1 MSWFKKDTAT
11 LTATTAQEYTR
22 IPKASRDDIIKAVNT
37 ANFKSQPLPE
47 GGKIATGDS
56 AYGALNGLGY
66 GSGIPDDM
74 LKWFGNQSFIGFSSC
89 MVLAQQWLINSA
101 CEIPVKDALRAG
113 YDISAS
119 DTLDDGTLK
128 KIKAFDKQ
136 LGINAKLLNF
146 GKFARIFGYRI
157 AIIKVETDND
167 KHYEQ
172 PFNIDGVTKGSYKG
186 IALVDPYYC
195 APQLGAN
202 GFDPAS
208 LDFYEPEY
216 WMIQGKKYH
225 KSHCIVYRHCDVPAL
240 LRPAYLYGGISLV
253 QQIFEK
259 VYSAEMAGNE
269 ANMLLMT
276 KRLNVMQ
283 GDVEAA
289 MMDQVAFDEKMEF
302 FRTYRDNHGYQL
314 IGTDDTMQQFE
325 TALAEVTNVIAQKYQ
340 MVAAVARM
348 PTNILM
354 QTPLEGFG
362 SSGDSELKVYHG
374 MLETFQG
381 EALTPLLER
390 HYECVIRSLGIAP
403 FDFDI
408 AWRPIESLSAVEK
421 AGVNL
426 TKAQTDDIYITNGSV
441 LPEDINGKL
450 RADKDSGYHDISDKV
465 LDTSGYDDGTQNDF
479 MAEAMTTY

>member
-1 MSWFKKDTAT
+1 MNWFKKPTQT
-11 LTATTAQEYTR
+11 EPTNEPQYTR
-22 IPKASRDDIIKAVNT
+22 PKRISRDELIKSINL
-37 ANFKSQPLPE
+37 ANFTSQVAPIN
-47 GGKIATGDS
+47 GKIATTDS
-56 AYGALNGLGY
+56 AMTALSGLGY
-66 GSGIPDDM
+66 GAGIPDDM
-74 LKWFGNQSFIGFSSC
+74 LSWYGNQSFIGFQAC
-89 MVLAQQWLINSA
+89 MVLAQQWLINAA
-101 CEIPVKDALRAG
+101 CEIPVKDALRSG

-119 DTLDDGTLK
+119 DAIDDGTLK
-128 KIKAFDKQ
+128 KIKAFDRQ
-136 LGINAKLLNF
+136 MGLNAKLLNY
-146 GKFARIFGYRI
+146 GKFARVFGYRI
-157 AIIKVETDND
+157 AIIKIDTDNPQ
-167 KHYEQ
+167 HYEQ

-195 APQLGAN
+195 TPQLGAN

-208 LDFYEPEY
+208 LDFYEPEF
-216 WMIQGKKYH
+216 WVIQGKKYH
-225 KSHCIVYRHCDVPAL
+225 KSHCIIYRHCEVPAL
-240 LRPAYLYGGISLV
+240 LRPAYLYGGVSLV

-289 MMDQVAFDEKMEF
+289 MMDQVAFEEKMEF

-314 IGTDDTMQQFE
+314 IGTDDTIQQFE

-362 SSGDSELKVYHG
+362 STGDSELKVYHG
-374 MLETFQG
+374 MIETFQE

-390 HYECVIRSLGIAP
+390 HYECAIRSLGIAP
-403 FDFDI
+403 FDSEI
-408 AWRPIESLSAVEK
+408 AWRPVESLSAVEK

-441 LPEDINGKL
+441 LPEDINSKL

-465 LDTSGYDDGTQNDF
+465 PDTSGYDDGNQNDF
-479 MAEAMTTY
+479 MV

>member
-1 MSWFKKDTAT
+1 MSWFKKPTQT
-11 LTATTAQEYTR
+11 ESESNEPVYSRL
-22 IPKASRDDIIKAVNT
+22 PKVSRDDIIKSVVSS
-37 ANFKSQPLPE
+37 NFAAQPTNPT
-47 GGKIATGDS
+47 GKIATTDS
-56 AYGALNGLGY
+56 AFTALSGLSFGAGV
-66 GSGIPDDM
+66 PDDM
-74 LKWFGNQSFIGFSSC
+74 LRWYGNQSFIGFQAC
-89 MVLAQQWLINSA
+89 MVLGQHWLVNRA
-101 CEIPVKDALRAG
+101 CEIPVKDALRSG

-119 DTLDDGTLK
+119 DPIDDGTLK
-128 KIKAFDKQ
+128 KIKAFDRQ
-136 LGINAKLLNF
+136 MGLNAKLLNF
-146 GKFARIFGYRI
+146 GKFARVFGYRI
-157 AIIKVETDND
+157 AIVKIDTDNPQ
-167 KHYEQ
+167 HYEQ

-195 APQLGAN
+195 TPQLGSN

-225 KSHCIVYRHCDVPAL
+225 KSHCIIYRHCDVPAL
-240 LRPAYLYGGISLV
+240 LRPAYLYGGVSLV

-289 MMDQVAFDEKMEF
+289 MMDQVAFEEKMEF

-314 IGTDDTMQQFE
+314 IGTDDTIQQFE

-340 MVAAVARM
+340 MVAAVAGT

-362 SSGDSELKVYHG
+362 STGDSELKVYHG
-374 MLETFQG
+374 MLETWR
-381 EALTPLLER
+381 EECPTPLLYR
-390 HYECVIRSLGIAP
+390 HYECAIRSLGIAP
-403 FDFDI
+403 FDFEI

-421 AGVNL
+421 AQVNL

-441 LPEDINGKL
+441 LPEDINSKL

-465 LDTSGYDDGTQNDF
+465 PDTSGYNDGTQNDF
-479 MAEAMTTY
+479 ML

>member
-1 MSWFKKDTAT
+1 MSWFKKYIPTEPTNEPQYTRPKRQSRDELIKGINLANFANQAAPSNGK
-11 LTATTAQEYTR
+11 LATT
-22 IPKASRDDIIKAVNT
+22 
-37 ANFKSQPLPE
+37 
-47 GGKIATGDS
+47 DS
-56 AYGALNGLGY
+56 AMTALSGLGY
-66 GSGIPDDM
+66 GAGIPDDM
-74 LKWFGNQSFIGFSSC
+74 LRWYGNQSFIGFQAC
-89 MVLAQQWLINSA
+89 MILAQHWLINAA
-101 CEIPVKDALRAG
+101 CEIPVKDALRSG

-119 DTLDDGTLK
+119 DAINDDTLK
-128 KIKAFDKQ
+128 KIKAFDRQ
-136 LGINAKLLNF
+136 MGLNAKLLNY
-146 GKFARIFGYRI
+146 GKFARVFGYRI
-157 AIIKVETDND
+157 AIVKIETDN
-167 KHYEQ
+167 KQHYEQ

-195 APQLGAN
+195 TPQLGSN

-216 WMIQGKKYH
+216 WVIQGKRYH
-225 KSHCIVYRHCDVPAL
+225 KSHCIIYRHCDVPAL
-240 LRPAYLYGGISLV
+240 LRPAYLYGGVSLV

-289 MMDQVAFDEKMEF
+289 MMDQVAFEEKMEF

-314 IGTDDTMQQFE
+314 IGTDDTIQQFE

-374 MLETFQG
+374 MLETWR
-381 EALTPLLER
+381 EECPTPLLYR
-390 HYECVIRSLGIAP
+390 HYECAIRSLGIAP
-403 FDFDI
+403 FDFEI

-441 LPEDINGKL
+441 LPEDINSKL

-465 LDTSGYDDGTQNDF
+465 PDTTGYDDGAQNDF
-479 MAEAMTTY
+479 MV